1 MAISLVRSARPEIL
15 LPFMSTMMRSSTCI
29 IPLETPVGVARMRSA
44 SSRMVIFPSFA
55 ATHPFWKTRRP
66 IWQMSSR
73 YSRSVF
79 TIAGSSIVP
88 EMPLLL
94 GIHGPIR
101 GGETVQQK
109 TGRLRAGGQQDL
121 LIGDQDG
128 LHFPGFG

>member
-29 IPLETPVGVARMRSA
+29 MPLETPVGVAKMRSA
-44 SSRMVIFPSFA
+44 SMRMVILPSLA

-79 TIAGSSIVP
+79 TIAGSPIVAK
-88 EMPLLL
+88 MLRLL
-94 GIHGPIR
+94 GIHGLVSGR
-101 GGETVQQK
+101 ETVQQEA
-109 TGRLRAGGQQDL
+109 GGFAAGGQHDL
-121 LIGDQDG
+121 LIGQQDG
-128 LHFPGFG
+128 LHFPGF